1 MQTGSMTPLP
11 REAAE
16 LLAIEALGWLAADQ
30 ERAERFFAMAGTGA
44 DEMRS
49 RAQDPDYL
57 GAVLDYLLMDEPQLI
72 AFCEEAGHAPD
83 RPMRARAGL
92 PGGDIPNW
100 T

>member
-1 MQTGSMTPLP
+1 MQPGTLTPLP

-16 LLAIEALGWLAADQ
+16 VLALSALGWIAADP
-30 ERAERFFAMAGTGA
+30 ERAGRFFALAGTGA
-44 DEMRS
+44 DEMRA

-57 GAVLDYLLMDEPQLI
+57 GAVLDYLLMDEPLMLV
-72 AFCEEAGHAPD
+72 FCEEAGVAPD